1 MTVQE
6 IKELINAFSASEA
19 VEMELKQSDIDL
31 SLRKASAVTG
41 NRQATEAP
49 QSVAAQGAAPVQD
62 AQAALAANT
71 QNAAPTAIEPATDN
85 TKAQAQNLTEVK
97 APLAGI
103 FYRQASPDAAPYVM
117 VGQEVKKG
125 DVIGLIEAMKVM
137 NEIPAPCDGVVR
149 NILVENESFVGYDDV
164 LVEMD

>member
-6 IKELINAFSASEA
+6 IRELINAFSASEA

-31 SLRKASAVTG
+31 ALRKAPAILAEGQIVDTTQIAGQQAVET
-41 NRQATEAP
+41 P
-49 QSVAAQGAAPVQD
+49 QSAAAQETSSVQD
-62 AQAALAANT
+62 AQA
-71 QNAAPTAIEPATDN
+71 E
-85 TKAQAQNLTEVK
+85 NLTEVK